1 MIMLVQALG
10 TTAITHVMSATQ
22 ILVFTIFVTFYIP
35 CLATIAT
42 LVKEIGRKMTLLAL
56 GYSFAIATVL
66 AVATRLVFS
75 AVK

>member
-1 MIMLVQALG
+1 VQALG
-10 TTAITHVMSATQ
+10 TTAINQVMGAAQ

-42 LVKEIGRKMTLLAL
+42 LVKEIGRKMTLLVL

-66 AVATRLVFS
+66 AVATRLLFS